1 MLINADHPEECRAV
15 ILNNG
20 KLEDYIVEHTS
31 QELVKGN
38 IYLGV
43 ITRVE
48 PAIEAA
54 FVDFGGKKYGFLP
67 FKDVLK
73 ESYIPSREKKAK
85 TRIQDVLLRGQKILV
100 QVVKESR
107 DAKGPSLSNAITIP
121 GRCLVLT
128 GSSDSTGIS
137 RKIEDE
143 SERKKLKEIVSQ
155 LGLPDNLGVII
166 RTAGLGRTK
175 IELQKDLQMLIKIW
189 ESIQEKIKNPEAKA
203 PLLLHEGPDMV
214 VRTVRDQFTGDT
226 NEIIVDNFQSY
237 KAVKEFI
244 RLVMPRM
251 RHRVKYY
258 QESRP
263 LFSYYNVEHQ
273 IESIFNRQVPLPS
286 GGSIVIDIGE
296 AMVAID
302 VNSGKTTSASEL
314 EETAVK
320 TNLEAAEEIAHQLRL
335 RDLGGLIVIDFIDMF
350 QKKNKS
356 LVEKKLK
363 QSCKIDKARVN
374 ISRISRFGLMEMSRQ
389 RLSPPVKEGVF
400 EPCSRCSGTGHIQ
413 TVSTIALSVLR
424 KIQEKLAAESI
435 KVLEIII
442 SSPVAS
448 YLLNNKLQYLKEFQE
463 KQGVTLQ
470 FKSKDH
476 LPVEQFS
483 YIVLEKK
490 KEEEIQAEKLI
501 KNEEPEKKEV
511 VESRSSEKTEKRG
524 RGRRPATYRGKSS
537 RKSTNTRRTGG
548 DARRRT
554 RKPTRTTRA
563 PQKRESEAISEVPVG
578 ESSRPLESV
587 SNSPDSRESK
597 VIVETFKE
605 NPNEM
610 TEVLP
615 AKDTQEIQPVEN
627 VSKIH
632 ETVTQDLPFKSE
644 VADEDDASTNL

>member
-31 QELVKGN
+31 QELIKGN

-54 FVDFGGKKYGFLP
+54 FIDFGGKKYGFLP

-73 ESYIPSREKKAK
+73 ESYIPTREKKAK

-155 LGLPDNLGVII
+155 LGLPENLGVII

-189 ESIQEKIKNPEAKA
+189 ESIQEKMKDPDTKA

-263 LFSYYNVEHQ
+263 LFSHYNVESQ

-424 KIQEKLAAESI
+424 KIQEKLAEESI
-435 KVLEIII
+435 KVLEIVI

-448 YLLNNKLQYLKEFQE
+448 YLLNNKLKYLNEFQE

-476 LPVEQFS
+476 LPAEQFS

-490 KEEEIQAEKLI
+490 KEEEIEAEKLL
-501 KNEEPEKKEV
+501 KNAEPDKKEMV
-511 VESRSSEKTEKRG
+511 DSRTSEKTEKRG
-524 RGRRPATYRGKSS
+524 RGRRPTTYRGKNT
-537 RKSTNTRRTGG
+537 RKSASTRRTGG
-548 DARRRT
+548 DGRRRP
-554 RKPTRTTRA
+554 RKPARTTRA
-563 PQKRESEAISEVPVG
+563 PIKKESEGNSEISEG
-578 ESSRPLESV
+578 NNNQFTESESF
-587 SNSPDSRESK
+587 SEDSRESK
-597 VIVETFKE
+597 VLVENLEE
-605 NPNEM
+605 NQSEM
-610 TEVLP
+610 SEILST
-615 AKDTQEIQPVEN
+615 KDDQEIQPVEN

-632 ETVTQDLPFKSE
+632 EMFTQDLSFNPEIS
-644 VADEDDASTNL
+644 DEDDVQKNL